1 MANSTV
7 RYFYVNEA
15 GKFSLVSS
23 LQDVIKA
30 AKDTGYFWIDYCEPT
45 TEDLGQLIQT
55 LGIHPLS
62 IEDSINDEQ
71 LPKLDIFPNYSFMIF
86 NIFEPTPD
94 ELLTHELD
102 LFIGRNFLI
111 SVTGRDVKHT
121 HLLDSINQSIE
132 REQENL
138 KNGPAYLLHLIVDRV
153 VDHKFEAIENIEE
166 TLDTYESLILNQ
178 EEDFN
183 PGKLMDSRRDLQ
195 TIRKSLFHERE
206 LVSKI
211 IRQDSLFFPERSIVY
226 FRDIYDHLSKY
237 YEMSDSARDL
247 VTSLMEIHLSMINN
261 RMNRISNRTNAI
273 MRRLTLITTIFMP
286 LTLLSGIGGM
296 SEFTM
301 LTGGEQNAKI
311 AYLALFVVMV
321 IIAALN
327 YRYLQR
333 MENDLKDGEED

>member
-1 MANSTV
+1 MTNSTV
-7 RYFYVNEA
+7 RYFYVNQA

-30 AKDTGYFWIDYCEPT
+30 AEDSGYFWIDYCEPSSQ
-45 TEDLGQLIQT
+45 DLGQLIPA

-62 IEDSINDEQ
+62 IEDCINDDQ
-71 LPKLDIFPNYSFMIF
+71 LPKLDLFPNYSFMIF
-86 NIFEPTPD
+86 NIFESTPD

-111 SVTGRDVKHT
+111 SVTGRDVKQT
-121 HLLDSINQSIE
+121 HLLESINQSIE
-132 REQENL
+132 REQESL

-153 VDHKFEAIENIEE
+153 VDHKFEAVENIEE
-166 TLDTYESLILNQ
+166 GLDHYEIIILGQ

-211 IRQDSLFFPERSIVY
+211 IRQDSPFIPERSIVY
-226 FRDIYDHLSKY
+226 FRDIYDHLSTY

-247 VTSLMEIHLSMINN
+247 VTSLMEIHLSTINN
-261 RMNRISNRTNAI
+261 HMARISNRTNAT

-286 LTLLSGIGGM
+286 LSLISGIGGM
-296 SEFTM
+296 SEFTV
-301 LTGGEQNAKI
+301 LTGGEKNAKI
-311 AYLALFVVMV
+311 AYLALIVVMA
-321 IIAALN
+321 IIAFLN
-327 YRYLQR
+327 WHYLRR
-333 MENDLKDGEED
+333 MEKGLKEGGED

>member
-1 MANSTV
+1 MANSNV

-15 GKFSLVSS
+15 GKFSLVSN

-30 AKDTGYFWIDYCEPT
+30 ADNSGYFWIDYCEPT
-45 TEDLGQLIQT
+45 TEDLGPLIHA

-62 IEDSINDEQ
+62 IEDCVDDEQ
-71 LPKLDIFPNYSFMIF
+71 LPKLDLFPNYSFMIF
-86 NIFEPTPD
+86 NIFESTPD

-111 SVTGRDVKHT
+111 SITGRDVNQT
-121 HLLDSINQSIE
+121 PLLESINQSIE

-138 KNGPAYLLHLIVDRV
+138 KNGPAFLLHLIVDNV
-153 VDHKFEAIENIEE
+153 VDHKFTAIENIEDVLDGYE
-166 TLDTYESLILNQ
+166 TVIIDQ
-178 EEDFN
+178 EQEFN
-183 PGKLMDSRRDLQ
+183 PSKLMDSRRDLQ

-211 IRQDSLFFPERSIVY
+211 IRKDSAFFPERSIVY
-226 FRDIYDHLSKY
+226 FRDVYDHLSKY

-261 RMNRISNRTNAI
+261 RMSRTSNRTNAI

-301 LTGGEQNAKI
+301 LTGGENNARIAYFVLFIVMAII
-311 AYLALFVVMV
+311 AYL
-321 IIAALN
+321 N
-327 YRYLQR
+327 WQYLHK
-333 MENDLKDGEED
+333 MEQGLKDVPED